1 MATPE
6 RAGQDA
12 DAVDALIEAPELEGT
27 GTIAAADASTATRSQ
42 LPPAALFAGF
52 TDTDAPA
59 EADMYRCVHCG
70 LCLSACPTYGVT
82 GLEMESPRGR
92 IALMK
97 AVNEGRVGISDRIVS
112 HWEACLNCRAC
123 EAVCPSGV
131 PYGRMM
137 ERTRAQVRF
146 RGRQSEG
153 MKRMNRWF
161 LRAALPRPGLMRF
174 GASLLRLYQHLGVQR
189 MVRRTRL
196 IRLLPRALQQLEGQ
210 LPRMSGRFFGP
221 SRRRYLP
228 AEGEVRMKVAL
239 LSGCVMPLM
248 QAETMNATVR
258 TLTRN
263 GCEVAVPP
271 RQGCCG
277 ALNSH
282 AGDLQTARAMAKRNI
297 DALLSTGPDRIVTSS
312 AGCGSTMKE
321 YHDLLK
327 DDPDY
332 AEKARQAVEI
342 TRDIT
347 ELLLE
352 LPFRRPLAHLER
364 MVTYQDPCH
373 LAHAQRITAAPR
385 TILQSLPGVQL
396 QEMEN
401 PSMCCGG
408 AGIYSAVQP
417 MLSRRILSRKVEMI
431 IESGA
436 SEAIT
441 ANPGCMLQLE
451 QGLRGAGQDTPVR
464 HIVDILDEAYR
475 REEPEPVR
483 TRQERAT
490 RGGTRLL
497 QMDLEEAQADQFRG
511 RTRRGLFGL
520 LPGSGRGR
528 RTGRPL

>member
-6 RAGQDA
+6 PEEQRTVSPDTQAEGVAQERTSAAEATDRPGQRGA
-12 DAVDALIEAPELEGT
+12 QPSLT
-27 GTIAAADASTATRSQ
+27 
-42 LPPAALFAGF
+42 ALFAGF
-52 TDTDAPA
+52 SEVDAPA

-137 ERTRAQVRF
+137 ERTRAQVRA
-146 RGRQSEG
+146 RGRQSDG
-153 MKRMNRWF
+153 MKRMTRWF
-161 LRAALPRPGLMRF
+161 LRGVLPRPGLMRF
-174 GASLLRLYQHLGVQR
+174 GASMLRLYQHLGLQGL
-189 MVRRTRL
+189 VRRTRL
-196 IRLLPRALQQLEGQ
+196 LRLLPGGLEQMESQ
-210 LPRMSGRFFGP
+210 LPRMSGRFFRP
-221 SRRRYLP
+221 SRRAQLP
-228 AEGEVRMKVAL
+228 AEGEPKMKVAL

-248 QAETMNATVR
+248 QADTMFATVR

-263 GCEVAVPP
+263 GCEVVVPP

-282 AGDLQTARAMAKRNI
+282 AGDLQTSRAMARKNI
-297 DALLSTGPDRIVTSS
+297 DAFLATGADRIVTSS

-321 YHDLLK
+321 YTDLLK
-327 DDPDY
+327 DDPEY
-332 AEKARQAVEI
+332 AEKARQAGAM

-364 MVTYQDPCH
+364 QVTYQDPCH

-385 TILQSLPGVQL
+385 SILQSIPGVQL

-401 PSMCCGG
+401 PALCCGG

-417 MLSRRILSRKVEMI
+417 TLSRRILSRKVEAI
-431 IESGA
+431 IETGA

-451 QGLRGAGQDTPVR
+451 QGLRGAGQDTLVR
-464 HIVDILDEAYR
+464 HVVDILDEAYR
-475 REEPEPVR
+475 REEPEEERTIRGATVR
-483 TRQERAT
+483 S
-490 RGGTRLL
+490 GTRPL
-497 QMDLEEAQADQFRG
+497 QLDLEEARARQFQGQR
-511 RTRRGLFGL
+511 RRGLFGL
-520 LPGSGRGR
+520 LPGWNRKRSRSR
-528 RTGRPL
+528 SR